1 MRREWL
7 CPSAHWVTREYRLIT
22 SPLHNDE
29 RDNER
34 TGRTNGTD
42 RIDELTNS
50 AKVAD
55 SSVPFAGLLKPSIL
69 SAPRAHSSRSTTM
82 GNRKS
87 VAYWTQKLV

>member
-1 MRREWL
+1 M
-7 CPSAHWVTREYRLIT
+7 LIKI
-22 SPLHNDE
+22 PQFL
-29 RDNER
+29 
-34 TGRTNGTD
+34 GTD
-42 RIDELTNS
+42 GADNIEGLTKC